1 MGKPKESPTLKQA
14 HLHAAASPRSN
25 QSLQKS
31 LLCQPREKNK
41 KISHASQKLNLPT
54 RKPTDKD
61 KLTKKLNPLTDIV
74 LTRPKEEP
82 LAVTA
87 PTRKQ
92 GFSASL
98 DRKVLNLKFSSS

>member
-1 MGKPKESPTLKQA
+1 MNLALKQA
-14 HLHAAASPRSN
+14 HLQTAQYQPTV

-31 LLCQPREKNK
+31 LLFHPEKKNK
-41 KISHASQKLNLPT
+41 KIPPASQKLNLPT
-54 RKPTDKD
+54 CKPTDKD

>member
-1 MGKPKESPTLKQA
+1 MNLALKQA
-14 HLHAAASPRSN
+14 HLQTAQYQPTV

-31 LLCQPREKNK
+31 LLFHPEKKNK
-41 KISHASQKLNLPT
+41 KIPPASQKLNLPT

-87 PTRKQ
+87 ATRKQ
-92 GFSASL
+92 GLSASY
-98 DRKVLNLKFSSS
+98 DSFS

>member
-1 MGKPKESPTLKQA
+1 MNPTLKQA
-14 HLHAAASPRSN
+14 HLQTAQCHHAD

-31 LLCQPREKNK
+31 LLCPPKKKNK
-41 KISHASQKLNLPT
+41 KISPASQKLNLPT
-54 RKPTDKD
+54 RKPTDEN
-61 KLTKKLNPLTDIV
+61 KLTKKLKPFTDIE
-74 LTRPKEEP
+74 LTRPKKEP